1 MASTRM
7 GRDGRVLIPV
17 ELRRILDLAEGTP
30 LVARIEQDRL
40 ILERP
45 DALLQRAKA
54 RFASLPE
61 GVRLPDELLTD
72 RCGESGRER
81 DSS

>member
-1 MASTRM
+1 MAGCPGLTHRNQ
-7 GRDGRVLIPV
+7 RIDGSGEISEVVLIPV

-45 DALLQRAKA
+45 DALLERGRA
-54 RFASLPE
+54 RFASLP
-61 GVRLPDELLTD
+61 GG
-72 RCGESGRER
+72 CA
-81 DSS
+81 